1 MQILFESRGLSLFTG
16 IGKYETYFNI
26 DFWKLFHDMSNQ
38 SEISAWTKLRKFGR
52 IWQKKLSYLC

>member
-26 DFWKLFHDMSNQ
+26 DFLMLFHDMSNQ
-38 SEISAWTKLRKFGR
+38 FEISA
-52 IWQKKLSYLC
+52 